1 MGERLYVI
9 HCLDDQSCGME
20 ERGARFGGSV
30 KRLGVY
36 AEHKAWQGET
46 SKPESPHYI
55 KKVAA
60 GPMESEDGKFMV
72 GSMFIVEATRA
83 QAEAFIANDPFQ
95 AAGVWSQVTINPW
108 ISIPNGIRGVSA
120 VRDDPDD
127 LASVRMVVNW

>member
-1 MGERLYVI
+1 MEERLYVI

-30 KRLGVY
+30 KRLG
-36 AEHKAWQGET
+36 AFADHKAWQGET
-46 SKPESPHYI
+46 SDPSSAHFI

-83 QAEAFIANDPFQ
+83 QAEAFIANDPFKV
-95 AAGVWSQVTINPW
+95 AGVWSQVTINRY
-108 ISIPNGIRGVSA
+108 ISIPNGIKPVSV

-127 LASVRMVVNW
+127 LTSVRMVVN